1 VLYYSSDSIKEI
13 NMALKRRSTIPET
26 KTNNNNVEYTN
37 LEAGEHE
44 GRLVYVADLG
54 LQERDDYMGES
65 RPDAQQLSLGIEII
79 GQTVSIDNKDVP
91 RILWTRPFNVF
102 YTLTEKGNELK
113 YFSVFDA
120 SAQVGSVADWD
131 AVLGLPCNVVV
142 KHKKGKG
149 ENSNRVYDEISSLTP
164 IPAKYQEGVGA
175 ALTTDMAVG
184 DADDENNAA
193 TKALFG
199 LAKFVF
205 DKRINENKPKL
216 AVVKKSVSDEDD
228 DFEDAVPF

>member
-1 VLYYSSDSIKEI
+1 
-13 NMALKRRSTIPET
+13 MPLKRRSTMPDT
-26 KTNNNNVEYTN
+26 KTNNDNVEYTN

-54 LQERDDYMGES
+54 LQKRDDYMGES
-65 RPDAQQLSLGIEII
+65 RSNAQQLSLGIEII

-91 RILWTRPFNVF
+91 RILWTKPFNVF
-102 YTLTEKGNELK
+102 YTLTEKGNEMK

-131 AVLGLPCNVVV
+131 AVLGKPCNVVV
-142 KHKKGKG
+142 THRKGKG
-149 ENSNRVYDEISSLTP
+149 EKSNRVYDEISNLIP

-193 TKALFG
+193 TKAMFG

-205 DKRINENKPKL
+205 DKRITVMKPQL
-216 AVVKKSVSDEDD
+216 AVIEGSKSDEDD
-228 DFEDAVPF
+228 DFEDDIPF

>member
-1 VLYYSSDSIKEI
+1 
-13 NMALKRRSTIPET
+13 MALKRRSTMPET
-26 KTNNNNVEYTN
+26 KTNNDNVEYTN

-54 LQERDDYMGES
+54 LQEREYMGES
-65 RPDAQQLSLGIEII
+65 KPPAQQLSLGIEII
-79 GQTVSIDNKDVP
+79 GQTVSIDNKEVP
-91 RILWTRPFNVF
+91 RILWTKPFNVF
-102 YTLTEKGNELK
+102 YTLTEKGNEMK

-120 SAQVGSVADWD
+120 SAQEGSVADWD

-142 KHKKGKG
+142 KHTKGKG
-149 ENSNRVYDEISSLTP
+149 ENSNRVYDNISNLTP

-216 AVVKKSVSDEDD
+216 AVVKDSVSDEDE
-228 DFEDAVPF
+228 DFEDDIPF

>member
-1 VLYYSSDSIKEI
+1 
-13 NMALKRRSTIPET
+13 MALKRRSTIPET
-26 KTNNNNVEYTN
+26 KTNNDNVEYTN

-54 LQERDDYMGES
+54 LQEREYMGES
-65 RPDAQQLSLGIEII
+65 KPPAQQLSLGIEII
-79 GQTVSIDNKDVP
+79 GQTVSIDNKEVP
-91 RILWTRPFNVF
+91 RILWVKPFNVF
-102 YTLTEKGNELK
+102 YTLTEKGNEMK
-113 YFSVFDA
+113 YFSVFEPT
-120 SAQVGSVADWD
+120 AQEGSVADWD

-149 ENSNRVYDEISSLTP
+149 ENSNRVYDEISNLTP

-205 DKRINENKPKL
+205 DKRISENKPKL
-216 AVVKKSVSDEDD
+216 AVVKELVSDEDD
-228 DFEDAVPF
+228 DFEDDIPF

>member
-1 VLYYSSDSIKEI
+1 MPD
-13 NMALKRRSTIPET
+13 T
-26 KTNNNNVEYTN
+26 KTNNDNVEYTN

-54 LQERDDYMGES
+54 LQKRDDYMGES
-65 RPDAQQLSLGIEII
+65 RSNAQQLSLGIEII

-91 RILWTRPFNVF
+91 RILWTKPFNVF
-102 YTLTEKGNELK
+102 YTLTEKGNEMK

-131 AVLGLPCNVVV
+131 AVLGKPCNVVV
-142 KHKKGKG
+142 THRKGKG
-149 ENSNRVYDEISSLTP
+149 EKSNRVYDEISNLIP

-193 TKALFG
+193 TKAMFG

-205 DKRINENKPKL
+205 DKRITVMKPQL
-216 AVVKKSVSDEDD
+216 AVIEGSKSDEDD
-228 DFEDAVPF
+228 DFEDDIPF